1 MTNHEIIQALNIILP
16 LSQKELPL
24 KLSWAI
30 NRNKNR
36 LLKVY
41 ETYEIEYNKLL
52 KKYCETDDNGELK
65 PSENEVGIFK
75 TDEDREQ
82 YNTDIQ
88 TLLTIDNPD
97 IDIFKV
103 SSNGIFEGNL
113 SNCDTMPPDMW
124 DNLQFMF
131 TE

>member
-24 KLSWAI
+24 KLSWVI

-36 LLKVY
+36 LMKVY
-41 ETYEIEYNKLL
+41 KAYEIEYNKLL

-65 PSENEVGIFK
+65 PSENGVGIFK
-75 TDEDREQ
+75 TDEDRKHC
-82 YNTDIQ
+82 NTDIQ
-88 TLLTIDNPD
+88 TLLSIDNPD
-97 IDIFKV
+97 IDIFKM
-103 SSNGIFEGNL
+103 SPDGMFEGNL
-113 SNCDTMPPDMW
+113 SNCDTMLPDMW